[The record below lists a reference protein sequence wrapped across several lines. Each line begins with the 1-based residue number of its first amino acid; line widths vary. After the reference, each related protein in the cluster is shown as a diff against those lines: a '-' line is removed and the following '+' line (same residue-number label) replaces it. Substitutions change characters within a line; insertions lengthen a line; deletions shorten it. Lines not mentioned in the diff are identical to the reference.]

1 MTKGVV
7 SPTCDGAVVEY
18 CAGVFVAG
26 GDSGCDASGAE
37 VDGCAWCVCVGVVA
51 VAKLTKGVMSP
62 TLNAS
67 VRQKSTSVIS
77 PTVDLNRVVRVSGS
91 DRRTKNPLRSWW
103 NLCATNCSY

>member
-18 CAGVFVAG
+18 CAGVESPYADG
-26 GDSGCDASGAE
+26 GGGAAGAE

-62 TLNAS
+62 TLSAS

-77 PTVDLNRVVRVSGS
+77 PTVDLNRVVWVSRS
-91 DRRTKNPLRSWW
+91 DCRTKNPLSSWRD
-103 NLCATNCSY
+103 LRPTNRNY